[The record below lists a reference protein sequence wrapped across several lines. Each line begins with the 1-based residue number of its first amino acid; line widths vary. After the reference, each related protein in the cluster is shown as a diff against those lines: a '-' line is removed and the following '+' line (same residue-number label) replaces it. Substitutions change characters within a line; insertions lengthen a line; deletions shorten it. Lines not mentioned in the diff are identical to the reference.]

1 MWFTKLFMETER
13 AVAVRLNSGKLV
25 KIKQATTLG
34 ISTSIWSI

>member
-1 MWFTKLFMETER
+1 MWFAKLFMETER

-25 KIKQATTLG
+25 KMKQATTLS